1 VQEKTKRYDVA
12 SPKCGHTLAEW
23 LAVRRHYGEK
33 CLRCGATDRTLTRD
47 RVVPLA
53 LGGADTIDNIQPL
66 CGPCNCWKGA
76 RVIDFR
82 DGWEE
87 GKPVPKDFREAEG
100 EGRWLPVN
108 EAAQALEVS
117 VEALRGR
124 IKRNTVLSDLVGDK
138 RVVWVSEPR
147 PDTDQTTDRPRS
159 ASDALISELQDC
171 IESLERQ
178 LEQERQANSEHR
190 RLLSAA
196 GVHKTAAK
204 QGRGYAAL

>member
-47 RVVPLA
+47 HVVPLA

-82 DGWEE
+82 EVGRRVSQCRRTSGKLRVRGDGFLSTKPHRLWE
-87 GKPVPKDFREAEG
+87 
-100 EGRWLPVN
+100 
-108 EAAQALEVS
+108 
-117 VEALRGR
+117 
-124 IKRNTVLSDLVGDK
+124 
-138 RVVWVSEPR
+138 
-147 PDTDQTTDRPRS
+147 
-159 ASDALISELQDC
+159 
-171 IESLERQ
+171 
-178 LEQERQANSEHR
+178 
-190 RLLSAA
+190 
-196 GVHKTAAK
+196 
-204 QGRGYAAL
+204 

>member
-1 VQEKTKRYDVA
+1 M
-12 SPKCGHTLAEW
+12 
-23 LAVRRHYGEK
+23 RRHYGEK

-47 RVVPLA
+47 HVVPLA

-66 CGPCNCWKGA
+66 CGPCNRWKDA

-87 GKPVPKDFREAEG
+87 GKPVPKDFREAVG

-108 EAAQALEVS
+108 A
-117 VEALRGR
+117 
-124 IKRNTVLSDLVGDK
+124 
-138 RVVWVSEPR
+138 
-147 PDTDQTTDRPRS
+147 
-159 ASDALISELQDC
+159 ASDALISEMRDR

-190 RLLSAA
+190 RLLA
-196 GVHKTAAK
+196 
-204 QGRGYAAL
+204 AALESGSLRS